1 MKILVSDIEGYQKLR
16 GKSER
21 LLAECQAL
29 TDFPSVHKN
38 MGINLGRDYADIY
51 IAYEEFQNT
60 VLLAEKMSSKEY
72 TFKVGIL
79 EGRIKTRMK
88 SIQTVAS
95 TNLNLKNKV
104 EQFLIA
110 KNAVVE
116 YLLEIAD

>member
-1 MKILVSDIEGYQKLR
+1 M
-16 GKSER
+16 
-21 LLAECQAL
+21 
-29 TDFPSVHKN
+29 
-38 MGINLGRDYADIY
+38 
-51 IAYEEFQNT
+51 
-60 VLLAEKMSSKEY
+60 LLAEKMTSNEY